1 MITGQTILMIPF
13 NIHNLSLRYADLE
26 MENLKTGKCHH
37 YWSIPFIKC
46 LCQPSRHPAPPLF
59 SFFERKNYVQNWHFV
74 VDPWRFGK
82 DKKKENCHILRRRE
96 EFLSWR
102 LVMHTSGLFLG
113 LAQHLKQTT
122 KLSSSD
128 YGQKIFAWYYVLGVC
143 IEKNFYLHIRY

>member
-1 MITGQTILMIPF
+1 MSTKS
-13 NIHNLSLRYADLE
+13 H
-26 MENLKTGKCHH
+26 
-37 YWSIPFIKC
+37 
-46 LCQPSRHPAPPLF
+46 PSFYSLF
-59 SFFERKNYVQNWHFV
+59 SMEKKLKPTYRIDISW
-74 VDPWRFGK
+74 WTFG
-82 DKKKENCHILRRRE
+82 DFGRIKKKENCHILRRRE

-143 IEKNFYLHIRY
+143 IEKKIVLNRPIVIITLISNYVL

>member
-1 MITGQTILMIPF
+1 MSTKS
-13 NIHNLSLRYADLE
+13 H
-26 MENLKTGKCHH
+26 
-37 YWSIPFIKC
+37 
-46 LCQPSRHPAPPLF
+46 PSFYSLF
-59 SFFERKNYVQNWHFV
+59 SMEKKLKPTYRIDISW
-74 VDPWRFGK
+74 WTFG
-82 DKKKENCHILRRRE
+82 DFGRIKKKENCHILRRRE

-143 IEKNFYLHIRY
+143 IEKKNYLHIFDQTGP